1 MSYINAYGMAVYEI
15 SKMLGFIFLLR
26 FLFQGDALALFL
38 VYLSLVAGTAGP
50 VSLLINGGV
59 DAK

>member
-1 MSYINAYGMAVYEI
+1 MSCLKAYVIAVFEVAR
-15 SKMLGFIFLLR
+15 MLGFIFLLR

-50 VSLLINGGV
+50 IALLINGGV